1 MTSMSSTGSRP
12 ARRRRPYAP
21 RMPLEQRR
29 EQLLDAALAIIARDG
44 YAGISIDAIAREAG
58 VARTVVYGAFDGLG
72 ALLYKLLDRQ
82 ERRAL
87 RQLLQALPAN
97 VASGEPATLVD
108 TIRRL
113 AESVAGDPDTW
124 RPILLPPEGTPPAVR
139 DRIGRS
145 RDLVRTQVQALLEHA
160 LDRFNGPA
168 LDAEILAH
176 ALVAVAEH
184 FAQMIVEDPPRYT
197 TDRLVTAFEGVLAT
211 AGLPS
216 SS

>member
-1 MTSMSSTGSRP
+1 MAVMPPTG

-29 EQLLDAALAIIARDG
+29 EQLLDSALAIIARDG
-44 YAGISIDAIAREAG
+44 YAGVSIDAVAREAG

-72 ALLYKLLDRQ
+72 ALLYALLDRQ
-82 ERRAL
+82 EQGAL
-87 RQLLQALPAN
+87 RQLLQALPAD
-97 VASGEPATLVD
+97 VDTGDPATLVD

-139 DRIGRS
+139 DRIGQS
-145 RDLVRTQVQALLEHA
+145 RDLVRARVQTLLENA
-160 LDRFNGPA
+160 LERFGGPA
-168 LDAEILAH
+168 LDTELAAH

-184 FAQMIVEDPPRYT
+184 FGQMIVEDPPRYD
-197 TDRLVTAFEGVLAT
+197 TDRLVAAFEGVLAT
-211 AGLPS
+211 ARIPS
-216 SS
+216 